1 MNKKVYSAKDINLPT
16 FPNYCIPSHLICIHL
31 TSPPGPPNY
40 GILRTLEFVTTHVL
54 LAYDLCM
61 GYSHNRE
68 CPWIQIALH
77 VSRPDLS
84 WVAAGW
90 RRLTDQSHSRLGM
103 MHTEY
108 TRVAICV
115 YCIFVAGA
123 LSNAYGGSVWPGCVV
138 CMCVCVVNEWIW
150 LNSVPETGPIFK
162 GEWMDYASC
171 LELFIDDASWMY
183 FVTDSVLYT
192 ECTERR
198 VDVGPWDISIDVSVS
213 ISQYFN
219 LENLLGQRHCPARH
233 TCARHRD
240 A

>member
-1 MNKKVYSAKDINLPT
+1 MTCVW
-16 FPNYCIPSHLICIHL
+16 
-31 TSPPGPPNY
+31 
-40 GILRTLEFVTTHVL
+40 GITGNV
-54 LAYDLCM
+54 
-61 GYSHNRE
+61 N
-68 CPWIQIALH
+68 ALH

-90 RRLTDQSHSRLGM
+90 GTNPTLAYVRWV
-103 MHTEY
+103 HTGSY
-108 TRVAICV
+108 LRVFAYLWRVPSAMCMAGV
-115 YCIFVAGA
+115 YDRGA
-123 LSNAYGGSVWPGCVV
+123 CV

-150 LNSVPETGPIFK
+150 FNSVPETGPIFK